1 MLAFIDKTIIPFV
14 TRSNDQPLLLRE
26 LLEINKNHDDGLK
39 LEGKIP
45 GLKLRIGRTILVFLI
60 LWNIILLPLS
70 LLFHKELEKIDC
82 HLLIILAILFTG
94 MFFGTYMMFK
104 EWLVDRMAT
113 ARIKEAWQNHFPHFS
128 YEKHHLQ
135 VTGLYREALEKDVPH
150 KELYLFMMNRLA
162 EE

>member
-1 MLAFIDKTIIPFV
+1 MFAFIDKTIIPFV

-60 LWNIILLPLS
+60 LWNALLIPLS
-70 LLFHKELEKIDC
+70 LLFHKELAKIDC

-113 ARIKEAWQNHFPHFS
+113 QRIKEAWLNHFPHFS
-128 YEKHHLQ
+128 YDKYHLE
-135 VTGLYREALEKDVPH
+135 VSRLYREALEKEVPN
-150 KELYLFMMNRLA
+150 KELYLFIMNKLSEA
-162 EE
+162 